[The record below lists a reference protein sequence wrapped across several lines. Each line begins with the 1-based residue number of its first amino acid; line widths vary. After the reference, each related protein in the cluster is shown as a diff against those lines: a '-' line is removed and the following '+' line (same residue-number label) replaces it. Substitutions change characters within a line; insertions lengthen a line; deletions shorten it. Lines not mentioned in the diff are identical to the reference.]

1 MKPGIF
7 EKTKCL
13 IVVLVLVWLNCS
25 ISKAQTVYTHDP
37 TSYPTYACSSGN
49 LTGTSCGFTFLGSVL
64 KMYGTSGSGIKLT
77 MAKCNGTAFNG
88 VTASYRIRWSTSYDL
103 SDIAC
108 SNNYEIIFP
117 GGYSSF
123 TYTIS
128 DPGFTSGTRYY
139 MLIMS
144 VGTTNHWYSNPVQV
158 TATPGQPNL
167 VLSSPMSFGTSNLLT
182 GTSYPFS
189 GSLQNT
195 GTASWYGYLYLK
207 QGNSDW
213 ISWYNVN
220 IDAGEQLTLPL
231 KTFTPTIPGNNVPLT
246 FYYQTNGTGD
256 GIPVPQGS
264 YSNPIYVN
272 VTNPGPC
279 NFSDCDSPTHCGE
292 TTYEAT
298 TFEAVQYLCGHNI
311 ISGVN
316 GSVLPDQTITRAA
329 LAKITFFGVYGD
341 SIAVPASLLSDY
353 LPGPYNDLQNPSKYY
368 FRSAKFLLYLQ
379 YGDSI
384 TPFDRNRANFFPN
397 GTIKRIHALKVLF
410 EAFNLPQDNSGPSPF
425 NDMTTVSEGYGYA
438 HWAFHHGITTETTFD
453 PNGTC
458 TRAHAFIFL
467 YRILDLINQGIIS
480 APVPTVADFFIPGIY
495 TPLTLAAAKSLETG
509 NFNHYTKSSFTIPGR
524 NVSMDFDHSYNSY
537 LTEMPVDF
545 MPIQPLGEG
554 WSHSYNSYVL
564 FIPAESTSDQRW
576 MVYWPDG
583 SIHSYKYVNGA
594 YRRETE
600 GIYDT
605 LIYVTSNEFKI
616 VTKNKIAYTFTKST
630 SLQYE
635 EVAYML
641 TSIKDRNDNTITI
654 TYMTSIN
661 LDNWISGPKS
671 TRKVYQV
678 TDPANRTLTFYYTAS
693 PANLLTK
700 VTDPLGRNIEFTY
713 TNGHLSSFKD
723 ALNQT
728 TEYNYYT
735 YPQGPPLLKEII
747 LPRSNKITNTYKNRK
762 LLYSQANGNPGTRI
776 ALNQD
781 NFTNP
786 AATNYLQST
795 VTAPTGVVQNFDYN
809 SKGKNT
815 RIYGNAETDVTTQY
829 NTPGQT
835 WLPSVVTDNK
845 TAVSASISYD
855 SNGNTTHIQTTGGA
869 FTVNE
874 SYEYN
879 TFNDVTKYTDG
890 RGHVTIYEY
899 NGNGNLVKVTDP
911 LNNSTIYTPNSA
923 GQVTSVTT
931 PSNVTT
937 TYGYNGYGNLNLVSV
952 PVLGISSSMTY
963 DNASR
968 LVSSTN
974 FSGQTTSYLYDD
986 NDNMK
991 RETNALS
998 FQTNSVYDA
1007 NDNLSSIT
1015 NAKGVSTSMTYD
1027 TYDRLTSI
1035 SFAGTSKSY
1044 TYYDDGSVKT
1054 FTDPNGHVFT
1064 CTYDAAGRMVT
1075 DGYATFTYDATT
1087 GNLQTIVKDGKTI
1100 TYGYDGL
1107 NRIAT
1112 VSYDDFA
1119 GNTVTYTYDNN
1130 DNLAS
1135 MKYPGN
1141 KTVTYTYDALNRLT
1155 HVNDWNG
1162 ATTVY
1167 TYRPDGQLLTM
1178 TCPNSVKCT
1187 YSYDNAGRMTGV
1199 EYKRNGGSGS
1209 TLASYT
1215 FTLDNLGNHLQ
1226 EQITEPYEA
1235 YPAIPNLTTNYTY
1248 NAANRIQSAGG
1259 MSFGYDNNGN
1269 TLSKTGYTYTY
1280 DFKNNLTSI
1289 SGNYT
1294 ATYEYD
1300 GIGNR
1305 RKKGNTRFVLDIL
1318 GMSQVLVETDLSGNP
1333 QNYYVYGLGLISRI
1347 NASNATNYYISDF
1360 RGSTVAMT
1368 DATTAAN
1375 ITHQYQ
1381 YDDFGKV
1388 TRLSEA
1394 NFNPFRYV
1402 GKYGVM
1408 YEDSLN
1414 YFMRARYYDP
1424 AIGRFMSED
1433 PVWSVNLYP
1442 YSNSNPLNN
1451 VDPSGL
1457 LTQREIQNM
1466 NFETLDK
1473 FIKNL
1478 KKKEKIQ
1485 SSDKLKQYLKWAKD
1499 EYSLRIGRQEAEQ
1512 ELLRMQKA
1520 ESERN
1525 GKLFSSIGGLNNNS
1539 TTPNPT
1545 PFWESTQPT
1554 TNNTSS
1560 SGKNSTN
1567 GFGLVN
1573 PGPIG
1578 PKILQGEFICLTCKD
1593 WTKTW
1598 FFKWLF
1604 SK

>member
-1 MKPGIF
+1 LQWVPNSTGI
-7 EKTKCL
+7 EQN
-13 IVVLVLVWLNCS
+13 IVV
-25 ISKAQTVYTHDP
+25 
-37 TSYPTYACSSGN
+37 
-49 LTGTSCGFTFLGSVL
+49 GT
-64 KMYGTSGSGIKLT
+64 
-77 MAKCNGTAFNG
+77 
-88 VTASYRIRWSTSYDL
+88 
-103 SDIAC
+103 
-108 SNNYEIIFP
+108 
-117 GGYSSF
+117 
-123 TYTIS
+123 
-128 DPGFTSGTRYY
+128 
-139 MLIMS
+139 
-144 VGTTNHWYSNPVQV
+144 
-158 TATPGQPNL
+158 PN
-167 VLSSPMSFGTSNLLT
+167 
-182 GTSYPFS
+182 
-189 GSLQNT
+189 
-195 GTASWYGYLYLK
+195 
-207 QGNSDW
+207 D
-213 ISWYNVN
+213 
-220 IDAGEQLTLPL
+220 
-231 KTFTPTIPGNNVPLT
+231 
-246 FYYQTNGTGD
+246 
-256 GIPVPQGS
+256 GS
-264 YSNPIYVN
+264 YSWTIAPNIVAGAGKVKIYN
-272 VTNPGPC
+272 EASNCINNNNQQSNTISITSIPAQC
-279 NFSDCDSPTHCGE
+279 YFSDCNSPTHCGE
-292 TTYEAT
+292 TTYKAT
-298 TFEAVQYLCGHNI
+298 TFEAVQYLCSHNI
-311 ISGVN
+311 VSGVN
-316 GSVLPDQTITRAA
+316 GSVLPDQVITRAA
-329 LAKITFFGVYGD
+329 LAKIAFFGLYGD
-341 SIAVPASLLSDY
+341 SLAVPPSLLSDY
-353 LPGPYNDLQNPSKYY
+353 LPSPYNDLQNPSKYY
-368 FRSAKFLLYLQ
+368 FRAAKFLLYLQ

-384 TPFDRNRANFFPN
+384 TPFDRNRANFYPN

-410 EAFNLPQDNSGPSPF
+410 EAFNMPQDNSGPSPF
-425 NDMTTVSEGYGYA
+425 SDLSVGSEGYGYA

-453 PNGTC
+453 TSGIC

-467 YRILDLINQGIIS
+467 YRILNLINQGIIS
-480 APVPTVADFFIPGIY
+480 APVPNVADFFIPGIY

-509 NFNHYTKSSFTIPGR
+509 NFNHYTKSSFSIPGR

-537 LTEMPVDF
+537 LTEMPADL

-554 WSHSYNSYVL
+554 WSHSYNSYIL
-564 FIPAESTSDQRW
+564 FIPADSASDERW
-576 MVYWPDG
+576 MIYWPDG
-583 SIHSYKYVNGA
+583 SIHSYKNVNGA

-605 LIYVTSNEFKI
+605 LIYVPSNQFKI
-616 VTKNKIAYTFTKST
+616 VTKNKITYTFTKST

-635 EVAYML
+635 EVAFML

-654 TYMTSIN
+654 SYTTSIN
-661 LDNWISGPKS
+661 LDNWFGAPKS

-700 VTDPLGRNIEFTY
+700 VTDPLGRNIEFTH
-713 TNGHLSSFKD
+713 TNGRLSSFKD

-728 TEYNYYT
+728 TAYNYYN
-735 YPQGPPLLKEII
+735 YQQGPPLLKEII

-762 LLYSQANGNPGTRI
+762 LLYSQANGNPGTRV

-781 NFTNP
+781 NFTSP
-786 AATNYLQST
+786 GATDYLQST
-795 VTAPTGVVQNFDYN
+795 VTAPTGVVQKFNYN

-815 RIYGNAETDVTTQY
+815 RIYGNAETDVTSHY

-835 WLPSVVTDNK
+835 WLPSAVTDNK
-845 TAVSASISYD
+845 SVVSASITYD
-855 SNGNTTHIQTTGGA
+855 SKGNPTHIQTTGGA

-879 TFNDVTKYTDG
+879 SFNDVTKYTNG
-890 RGHVTIYEY
+890 RGHATVYEY
-899 NGNGNLVKVTDP
+899 NASGNLVKVTDP
-911 LNNSTIYTPNSA
+911 LNNSTSYAPNTA

-952 PVLGISSSMTY
+952 PGVGSSSMIY
-963 DNASR
+963 DDASR
-968 LVSSTN
+968 LSSSTN
-974 FSGQTTSYLYDD
+974 FSGQTTTYLYDN

-998 FQTNSVYDA
+998 YQTNSAYDA

-1015 NAKGVSTSMTYD
+1015 NAKGVPTTMTYD
-1027 TYDRLTSI
+1027 FYDRLASI
-1035 SFAGTSKSY
+1035 GFEGANKNY

-1054 FTDPNGHVFT
+1054 FHDPNGHVFT
-1064 CTYDAAGRMVT
+1064 YTYDAAGRIVT

-1087 GNLQTIVKDGKTI
+1087 GNLQSIAKEGKTI
-1100 TYGYDGL
+1100 AYGYDGL
-1107 NRIAT
+1107 NRIST
-1112 VSYDDFA
+1112 VSYSDFG

-1141 KTVTYTYDALNRLT
+1141 KTVTYTYDASNRLT
-1155 HVNDWNG
+1155 QVNDWNG

-1187 YSYDNAGRMTGV
+1187 YSFDNAGRMTGA

-1209 TLASYT
+1209 TIASYT

-1226 EQITEPYEA
+1226 EQITEPYPA
-1235 YPAIPNLTTNYTY
+1235 YPAIPNLTNNYTY
-1248 NAANRIQSAGG
+1248 SNANRIQTAGG
-1259 MSFGYDNNGN
+1259 VSFGYDNNGN

-1280 DFKNNLTSI
+1280 DLKNNLTGI
-1289 SGNYT
+1289 SGNYNIS
-1294 ATYEYD
+1294 YEYD
-1300 GIGNR
+1300 GLGNR

-1318 GMSQVLVETDLSGNP
+1318 GMSQVLMETDLSGNP

-1347 NASNATNYYISDF
+1347 SASNATNYYISDF
-1360 RGSTVAMT
+1360 RGSIVAIT
-1368 DATTAAN
+1368 DATAAAN

-1388 TRLSEA
+1388 TQLSEA

-1442 YSNSNPLNN
+1442 YSNNNPLNN
-1451 VDPSGL
+1451 IDPSGL
-1457 LTQREIQNM
+1457 ITQSDIQNM

-1478 KKKEKIQ
+1478 KKKGKIQ
-1485 SSDKLKQYLKWAKD
+1485 SSDKLNQYQRWAQE
-1499 EYSLRIGRQEAEQ
+1499 EYNLRIGRQEAEQ

-1520 ESERN
+1520 ESERI
-1525 GKLFSSIGGLNNNS
+1525 GKLRSASGELNS
-1539 TTPNPT
+1539 TTTIASPT
-1545 PFWESTQPT
+1545 PFWESTQPMT
-1554 TNNTSS
+1554 KNTSS
-1560 SGKNSTN
+1560 SGKKSTN

-1578 PKILQGEFICLTCKD
+1578 PKNLKGEFICLTCKD
-1593 WTKTW
+1593 WRKTKL
-1598 FFKWLF
+1598 FKWLLN
-1604 SK
+1604 K